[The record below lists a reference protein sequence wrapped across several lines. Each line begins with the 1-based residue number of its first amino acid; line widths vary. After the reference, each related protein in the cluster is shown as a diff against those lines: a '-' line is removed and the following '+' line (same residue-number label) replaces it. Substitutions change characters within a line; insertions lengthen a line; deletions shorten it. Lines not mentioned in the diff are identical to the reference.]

1 MDPAFWMELYGYLGS
16 VLIVVSMLMTSVT
29 KLRIFNLIGSL
40 FSLVYGLIC
49 HAMPVFVLNLCLAV
63 INGIQIYRLYHPKKE
78 E

>member
-1 MDPAFWMELYGYLGS
+1 MNIWIELIGYAGTAF
-16 VLIVVSMLMTSVT
+16 VLISMLMTSVT

>member
-1 MDPAFWMELYGYLGS
+1 MNIWIELIGYAGTAF
-16 VLIVVSMLMTSVT
+16 VLISMLMTSVT
-29 KLRIFNLIGSL
+29 KLRIFNLIGAL

-63 INGIQIYRLYHPKKE
+63 INGVQIYRLYRTKKE